1 MLFYGTGSNFL
12 VNTCMSS
19 LFSSLGSSEGKEKH
33 LNTQGFAQILTFMLF
48 SSSGCFIAASAYV
61 DRLALLSVS
70 VSDGSDIIDEVFSVS
85 MSDDSDKVRNILALV
100 L

>member
-1 MLFYGTGSNFL
+1 
-12 VNTCMSS
+12 
-19 LFSSLGSSEGKEKH
+19 
-33 LNTQGFAQILTFMLF
+33 MLF